1 MGLQSGYHTAVV
13 MGGLYY
19 KVHGLRLAQANEMQ
33 LTLKSVGGAPK
44 GGAAVTHMQL
54 DGEPWVQEVPH
65 GEDAIPMKVM
75 LQSLIAQ
82 WQLLLLC
89 GMDTAVDPE

>member
-1 MGLQSGYHTAVV
+1 MHACLQAIGLQSGYHTAVV

-33 LTLKSVGGAPK
+33 LDLKVGGAPRK

-54 DGEPWVQEVPH
+54 DGEPWQQELPFD
-65 GEDAIPMKVM
+65 EAAPPMHVSHM
-75 LQSLIAQ
+75 GL
-82 WQLLLLC
+82 
-89 GMDTAVDPE
+89 